1 MNWQVDMVEAAME
14 ETEVVAMGVT
24 EVVVVAAM
32 AAGESFIHLS
42 VYLDLH
48 LYTLIFTSHVFL

>member
-1 MNWQVDMVEAAME
+1 ME

-32 AAGESFIHLS
+32 AAGDDFIHLS
-42 VYLDLH
+42 VYFDLH
-48 LYTLIFTSHVFL
+48 